1 MSSCFDNFIG
11 VKGCAGAESESGIY
25 INSLPG
31 VTLQS
36 MDMIANSEQITF
48 LEVFKEV
55 EARAGLKIQQD
66 IISYL
71 KKRYKLKTITQSVN
85 LGKRY
90 NPQVSPTP
98 MVTQYRGFSVDL
110 GYVPNGNQLAETQL
124 QHIRV
129 QSLSLYADSIP
140 TNPVLVE
147 IINKETGV
155 TMWSKLITITAL
167 GWQEIPVNQSFR
179 TTALMCY
186 YDATNFDSVSL
197 PIPQAAYGLCQQCS
211 LFLFGA
217 NCRAMLYGIE
227 SHGGDVTIYDQ
238 GWDTFGL
245 TGVFS
250 IGCSYE
256 GIVCDNKMNFAD
268 AYLYLL
274 GVELMVETAYS
285 DRLNEFTTVKRA
297 DAEELRALFQV
308 EYEKRLA
315 NALDGIEISLR
326 NCCIECNYPYQIR
339 ESKM

>member
-1 MSSCFDNFIG
+1 MSCFTNYIG
-11 VKGCAGAESESGIY
+11 VKGCPGAESDSGLY

-36 MDMIANSEQITF
+36 IDMIANSEQITF

-55 EARAGLKIQQD
+55 ESRASLKLTQD
-66 IISYL
+66 ITNYL
-71 KKRYKLKTITQSVN
+71 KKRYRLKSITQSIN

-90 NPQVSPTP
+90 NPAVSPTP
-98 MVTQYRGFSVDL
+98 NFTQYRGFSIDL

-124 QHIRV
+124 QQINV
-129 QSLSLYADSIP
+129 QTLSLYADNVP

-147 IINKETGV
+147 IVNKETGEAV
-155 TMWSKLITITAL
+155 WSKLITITST
-167 GWQEIPVNQSFR
+167 GWQEIQVNQSFR
-179 TTALMCY
+179 TTALLCY
-186 YDATNFDSVSL
+186 YDAMDFDSVSL
-197 PIPQAAYGLCQQCS
+197 PIPQAAYGLCQACS
-211 LFLFGA
+211 MFIYGP

-227 SHGGDVTIYDQ
+227 SHGSDPTIYDQ

-256 GIVCDNKMNFAD
+256 GIICDTKSNFAD
-268 AYLYLL
+268 SYLYLL
-274 GVELMVETAYS
+274 GTELMVETAYS

-297 DAEELRALFQV
+297 DAEELRAIFQV

-326 NCCIECNYPYQIR
+326 NCCIECNYPYQVR
-339 ESKM
+339 ESRM

>member
-1 MSSCFDNFIG
+1 MSCFTNYIG
-11 VKGCAGAESESGIY
+11 VKGCPGAESESGLY

-36 MDMIANSEQITF
+36 IDMIANSEQITF

-55 EARAGLKIQQD
+55 EARSSLKLTQD
-66 IISYL
+66 ITNYL
-71 KKRYKLKTITQSVN
+71 KKRYKLKTITQSIN
-85 LGKRY
+85 LGKRF
-90 NPQVSPTP
+90 NPAVATTP
-98 MVTQYRGFSVDL
+98 STTQYRGFSVDL

-124 QHIRV
+124 QQINV
-129 QSLSLYADSIP
+129 QTLSLYADNIP

-147 IINKETGV
+147 IINKETGEA
-155 TMWSKLITITAL
+155 MWSKYVTIAST
-167 GWQEIPVNQSFR
+167 GWQEIQVNQSFR

-186 YDATNFDSVSL
+186 YDANGLDSVSL
-197 PIPQAAYGLCQQCS
+197 PIPQAAYGLCQSCS
-211 LFLFGA
+211 MFIFGP

-227 SHGGDVTIYDQ
+227 SHSSDPTIYDQ

-256 GIVCDNKMNFAD
+256 GIICDTKSNFAD

-274 GVELMVETAYS
+274 GTELMVETAYS

-297 DAEELRALFQV
+297 DAEELRAIFQV

-326 NCCIECNYPYQIR
+326 NCCIECNYPYQVR
-339 ESKM
+339 ESRM